1 MKGAICGVSMDSLL
15 VISNRFLRLS
25 CLTLTIPSVT
35 ILYRRGAAAFF
46 VPSEGR
52 YGARLMF
59 ESLSER
65 LQNVFAQ
72 LGSKGRLSEGDVDE
86 ALKEVRRALL
96 EADVNFKV
104 VKDFVARVRER
115 AVGEEI
121 TKSLTPAQMVVK
133 IVNDELIHLLGDEA
147 VPLAEARPGPT
158 VLMLVGLQGAG
169 KTTTAAKLALA
180 LRKKH
185 KTALL
190 VAADVYRPAAI
201 TQLETLG
208 KQLQIPVYS
217 EGTQARPPDIAR
229 NALELARRNNTQY
242 VIVDTAGR
250 LQIDELLMAEL
261 EQIKGAVNPDE
272 ILLIVDAMIGQESV
286 RVAEEFHSHVP
297 LTGFIMTKIDGDAR
311 GGAAL
316 SIRQVTGVPIK
327 YLGAG
332 EKTDAL
338 EPFYPDRLASRILG
352 MGDMLS
358 LIERAEEVIDKD
370 DAKRMERKLRKGS
383 FDFEDFLNSMR
394 QMRKLGPLQQILG
407 MIPGM
412 GQLGKLD
419 EMIDEKDLKRIEA
432 MILSMTPDE
441 RQDPD
446 LIKGRRKDRIARGSG
461 TAIEDVNGL
470 LSQFREMQKMMKQLT
485 GGMPTSGGST
495 TPKRSNKGKGKK
507 RKGKSQQRPA
517 GQRGQLDIDSIL
529 RNMR

>member
-1 MKGAICGVSMDSLL
+1 
-15 VISNRFLRLS
+15 
-25 CLTLTIPSVT
+25 
-35 ILYRRGAAAFF
+35 
-46 VPSEGR
+46 
-52 YGARLMF
+52 MF
-59 ESLSER
+59 ESLSDR
-65 LQNVFAQ
+65 LQSVFSR
-72 LGSKGRLSEGDVDE
+72 LGSKGRLGEEDVDE

-115 AVGEEI
+115 AIGEQI

-133 IVNDELIHLLGDEA
+133 IVNDELIHLLGDEP
-147 VPLAEARPGPT
+147 VPLAEVHPGPT
-158 VLMLVGLQGAG
+158 VIMLVGLQGAG

-185 KTALL
+185 KTSLL

-217 EGTQARPPDIAR
+217 EGTQVRPPVIAR
-229 NALELARRNNTQY
+229 NALEVARKNNY
-242 VIVDTAGR
+242 NVVIVDTAGR
-250 LQIDELLMAEL
+250 LQIDELLMTELQDIKAE
-261 EQIKGAVNPDE
+261 VNPAE

-286 RVAEEFHSHVP
+286 RVAEEFHQRVP

-327 YLGAG
+327 FLGAG
-332 EKTDAL
+332 EKVEAL
-338 EPFYPDRLASRILG
+338 EAFYPDRLASRILG
-352 MGDMLS
+352 MGDVLS

-370 DAKRMERKLRKGS
+370 DAKRMEKKLRKGS
-383 FDFEDFLNSMR
+383 FDFEDFLNSMQ

-407 MIPGM
+407 MIPGLS
-412 GQLGKLD
+412 QLGKLD
-419 EMIDEKDLKRIEA
+419 EMIDERDIKRVEA
-432 MILSMTPDE
+432 IIFSMTPQE
-441 RQDPD
+441 RRDPD

-461 TAIEDVNGL
+461 TDVEAVNDL
-470 LSQFREMQKMMKQLT
+470 ISQFRQMQKMMKQMT
-485 GGMPTSGGST
+485 GGAIASNGST
-495 TPKRSNKGKGKK
+495 NNKRSNNKKNKKNKGRGPN
-507 RKGKSQQRPA
+507 RPGGPGGPGA
-517 GQRGQLDIDSIL
+517 GGSMPDIESLL

>member
-1 MKGAICGVSMDSLL
+1 
-15 VISNRFLRLS
+15 
-25 CLTLTIPSVT
+25 
-35 ILYRRGAAAFF
+35 
-46 VPSEGR
+46 
-52 YGARLMF
+52 MF
-59 ESLSER
+59 ESLSDR
-65 LQNVFAQ
+65 LQQVFAR
-72 LGSKGRLSEGDVDE
+72 LGSKGRLGEADVDE

-121 TKSLTPAQMVVK
+121 TRSLTPAQMVIK
-133 IVNDELIHLLGDEA
+133 IVNDELIHLLGDEPA
-147 VPLAEARPGPT
+147 PLVEARPGPT
-158 VLMLVGLQGAG
+158 VIMLVGLQGAG

-185 KTALL
+185 KNPLM

-201 TQLETLG
+201 HQIETLG
-208 KQLQIPVYS
+208 RQLQIPVYS
-217 EGTQARPPDIAR
+217 EGTEARPPSIAR
-229 NALELARRNNTQY
+229 NALDFARKNNHQV

-250 LQIDELLMAEL
+250 LQIDERLMTEL
-261 EQIKGAVNPDE
+261 EEIRDAVNPAE

-286 RVAEEFHSHVP
+286 RVAEEFNQRVP

-327 YLGAG
+327 FLGAG

-352 MGDMLS
+352 MGDVLS

-370 DAKRMERKLRKGS
+370 DAKRMEKKLRKGS

-407 MIPGM
+407 MIPGLS
-412 GQLGKLD
+412 QLGKID
-419 EMIDEKDLKRIEA
+419 EMIDEKDLKRVEA
-432 MILSMTPDE
+432 MILSMTPEE
-441 RQDPD
+441 RRDPD

-461 TAIEDVNGL
+461 TDVEDVNDLIG
-470 LSQFREMQKMMKQLT
+470 QFREMQKMMKQMT
-485 GGMPTSGGST
+485 GGAITANGGT
-495 TPKRSNKGKGKK
+495 NNKRSNKGKGKNK
-507 RKGKSQQRPA
+507 NKPKGKGPQRP
-517 GQRGQLDIDSIL
+517 GGPGKGGMPDIESLL